1 MVIRERAVGSIDS
14 PESRIVPGVQN
25 EINELAYQ
33 GYDVAN
39 VDIIDQY
46 ALDTHRQSYIDDVV
60 RSLEDSEDGYS
71 TFRSYPGI
79 SAWAPLTKRA
89 IALHTLYNPLGRY
102 VGEGIDSQVYFSPL
116 FNSKSAAEVLAE
128 SRGTE
133 KADKIIS
140 DYARFISGIIDDGG
154 FERVGSRDFFQGVV
168 DAKAVRTRA
177 NSAMEIV
184 ASHIQDMERSGS
196 DSQALISASLAC
208 GAAGPVYN
216 LVNGLEQKGYNF
228 SNIVLVDS
236 DPMALATAVSLSEHS
251 SLKDKVEI
259 QLRDLLLDSL
269 TDFIEP
275 QSVDIVDLLGLFEYL
290 PTEMGVDL
298 LKKVQA
304 IVKPGGMIVFG
315 NMLNQRPQQD
325 FFDNVVSWPHLEQR
339 PIGDVI
345 DIIDK
350 AGFNPKEDMRVRIP
364 NEGVYAI
371 YGIVNRGSSKTKTRV
386 QSVAEDLGL
395 SEVEKY

>member
-1 MVIRERAVGSIDS
+1 MVIKERTFDSIDS
-14 PESRIVPGVQN
+14 PESRVVPGVQK
-25 EINELAYQ
+25 EIDELVDQ

-39 VDIIDQY
+39 VGIIDQFG
-46 ALDTHRQSYIDDVV
+46 LDDHRQLYIDDVV
-60 RSLEDSEDGYS
+60 RKLEESTDGYS
-71 TFRSYPGI
+71 IFRSYPGI
-79 SAWAPLTKRA
+79 SAWSPLTKRA
-89 IALHTLYNPLGRY
+89 IALHTLYNPLGKY
-102 VGEGIDSQVYFSPL
+102 VGEGIDNQVYSRPL
-116 FNSKSAAEVLAE
+116 FDGKSAAEVLADN
-128 SRGTE
+128 RGTE

-140 DYARFISGIIDDGG
+140 DYTRFISGIIDDGG
-154 FERVGSRDFFQGVV
+154 FEHIGSRDFFQGVV

-196 DSQALISASLAC
+196 DSQALVSASLAC

-216 LVNGLEQKGYNF
+216 LVNGLEQKGCNF
-228 SNIVLVDS
+228 SNIILVDS
-236 DPMALATAVSLSEHS
+236 DPMALATAVSLSEHNN
-251 SLKDKVEI
+251 LNEKVEL

-290 PTEMGVDL
+290 PTELGVDL

-315 NMLNQRPQQD
+315 NMLNKRPQQD

-339 PIGDVI
+339 PIGEVI
-345 DIIDK
+345 DIINK
-350 AGFNPKEDMRVRIP
+350 AGFNPREDMQVRIP

-371 YGIVNRGSSKTKTRV
+371 YGIVNRGSSADKVRV
-386 QSVAEDLGL
+386 QSVAEELGI
-395 SEVEKY
+395 SEVKAY